1 MMPVAVGRVSDDDD
15 ESDIVWNELVVVRGS
30 LDDVLEPAEK
40 KLSSEMS
47 DKGRALAFPV
57 GGGVT
62 RTSPLSLGPLDTVT
76 GDPSPK
82 ITPPTRLR
90 PNPSP
95 GFAFLARLTA
105 EANSS
110 SRSVRELVRRNELL
124 RLGAMTRGSPG

>member
-1 MMPVAVGRVSDDDD
+1 M
-15 ESDIVWNELVVVRGS
+15 VVRGS

-40 KLSSEMS
+40 KFSSDIS
-47 DKGRALAFPV
+47 DRGRALVLPL

-62 RTSPLSLGPLDTVT
+62 RTSSPSLGPLDTVT

-82 ITPPTRLR
+82 MTPPTRLR
-90 PNPSP
+90 PNPRP

-110 SRSVRELVRRNELL
+110 SRSVRELVRRRELL
-124 RLGAMTRGSPG
+124 RLGAMTCGSPG